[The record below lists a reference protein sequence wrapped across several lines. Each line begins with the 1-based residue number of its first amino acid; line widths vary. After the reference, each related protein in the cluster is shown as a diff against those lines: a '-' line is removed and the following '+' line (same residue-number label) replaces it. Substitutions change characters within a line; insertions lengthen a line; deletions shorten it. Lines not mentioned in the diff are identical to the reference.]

1 LPTPIS
7 TQGVTPTPTSTKIS
21 SPTPTVTS
29 SPGTTL
35 AQDTYQR
42 ANQTYWGKASD
53 SQSWGGDAHSSN
65 VFSISGNTG
74 KVSNGNTNHS
84 AVLGPVATNA
94 QVLFSGSI
102 SNFNNV
108 NLGAVLRWID
118 GNNWYKSYI
127 DGSNLVI
134 QKKINGSATVL
145 GQVSLR
151 DDSHLHYIK
160 LKGNMGFSLKVA
172 HQSLLFFRV

>member
-1 LPTPIS
+1 
-7 TQGVTPTPTSTKIS
+7 
-21 SPTPTVTS
+21 
-29 SPGTTL
+29 
-35 AQDTYQR
+35 
-42 ANQTYWGKASD
+42 
-53 SQSWGGDAHSSN
+53 
-65 VFSISGNTG
+65 
-74 KVSNGNTNHS
+74 
-84 AVLGPVATNA
+84 VLGPVATNA

-108 NLGAVLRWID
+108 NLGTVLRWID

-151 DDSHLHYIK
+151 DDSHFHYIK